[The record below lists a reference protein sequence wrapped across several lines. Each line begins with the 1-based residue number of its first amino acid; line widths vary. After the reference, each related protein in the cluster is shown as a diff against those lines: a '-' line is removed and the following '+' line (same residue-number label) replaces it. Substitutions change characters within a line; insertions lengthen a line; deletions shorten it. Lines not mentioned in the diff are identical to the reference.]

1 MIPRTIQTTEI
12 KPELQR
18 IVVESTNK
26 TLLLALVDFLANFPG
41 CSPADTKVI
50 FQSSPK
56 IGG

>member
-41 CSPADTKVI
+41 CSADDTKVI
-50 FQSSPK
+50 LQSSPK